1 MRLDSL
7 TCDHIRRA
15 IEIYMA
21 LAWPDGQEGQTSP
34 PQPLRDLEDIGP
46 LGEMIERF
54 DVPAAGL
61 GGSLARHT
69 LRLGNRRYPFM
80 KFVVQEYLVR
90 EEYFFSVD
98 THDALKITPGMP
110 DYDAWQEVLAFNR
123 QVKSQIEAA
132 WHAEGL
138 PTNEDLRILMEELA
152 QLEKEGE
159 KKARLLVVDDEENV
173 AQGLRAVLGARGY
186 QVEVA
191 YDGRQVLDRMA
202 RDPLPDLVV
211 LDYSMPELDGEEVL
225 ARVRD
230 DPRCRDIPVLLATA
244 SSIELSRLKRASG
257 LLRKPYPR
265 HLLFAMIS
273 RILED
278 RGKGAGP
285 GAALD

>member
-1 MRLDSL
+1 MRLESL

-21 LAWPDGQEGQTSP
+21 MAWPAGQEGCTP
-34 PQPLRDLEDIGP
+34 APRPLHDLEGIEP
-46 LGEMIERF
+46 LTEMFERF

-61 GGSLARHT
+61 GGSLSRHT

-80 KFVVQEYLVR
+80 KFVVQEYLVH

-98 THDALKITPGMP
+98 THDALKITPNMA
-110 DYDAWQEVLAFNR
+110 DYETWQEVLSFNR
-123 QVKSQIEAA
+123 QIKRDIERT
-132 WHAEGL
+132 WHSEGL

-173 AQGLRAVLGARGY
+173 ALGLRAVLGARGY
-186 QVEVA
+186 EVEVA

-225 ARVRD
+225 RQVRD
-230 DPRCRDIPVLLATA
+230 DERCRDVPILLATA
-244 SSIELSRLKRASG
+244 SSIELSRLKRATG

-265 HLLFAMIS
+265 QLLFSMIG
-273 RILED
+273 RILES
-278 RGKGAGP
+278 RAGSAEQP
-285 GAALD
+285 APPE